1 MTHKWNTRGAM
12 LGGIGGG
19 FGGAI
24 FGSVGWLVQNSAASQ
39 DWIVMASVII
49 LAIIHFIVCIKIC
62 FAKPTKQWVVA
73 QWAIAALGVLHFAV
87 VNLRWE
93 RWSESHLL
101 SPGETLMKTNLTI
114 GAVIAAFIVIFFIF
128 SKTFTKRLVEYEL
141 RQMQIKDL

>member
-1 MTHKWNTRGAM
+1 MTHKWNTRGGM
-12 LGGIGGG
+12 LGSIGGG

-24 FGSVGWLVQNSAASQ
+24 FGSVCWLVKMSAVTK

-49 LAIIHFIVCIKIC
+49 LAIILFIVCIKIC

-73 QWAIAALGVLHFAV
+73 QWAIAAIGVLHFAV

-101 SPGETLMKTNLTI
+101 SPGETLMKANLAI
-114 GAVIAAFIVIFFIF
+114 GAAFAAFIVIFFIF
-128 SKTFTKRLVEYEL
+128 SKTLTKRLVEYEL